1 MRKDPYRH
9 VARVYDRLLEP
20 MNRGLRLAGF
30 RMFRP
35 TPGMKILDVGC
46 GTGAHLDVYRRFGCG
61 LYGIDASA
69 SMLALARTRLSH
81 AAEVCHGDA
90 SAMPYPDGT
99 FDFAIAMLTLH
110 EMDPAV
116 RSAVMRE
123 LKRVLREDG
132 RILLIDFQPGRV
144 HGRQGWFS
152 KAIILLSELAAGRR
166 HFRNYRRFMSAQ
178 GLSTVAAE
186 HALFIEKQKV
196 VAGGTLALFL
206 VRAG

>member
-1 MRKDPYRH
+1 MKKDPYRYI
-9 VARVYDRLLEP
+9 ARLYDRLLEP
-20 MNRGLRLAGF
+20 MNRGLRLAGL

-35 TPGMKILDVGC
+35 TPDMKILDVGC

-69 SMLALARTRLSH
+69 SMLNLARARLIH

-90 SAMPYPDGT
+90 SAMPYPDRT
-99 FDFAIAMLTLH
+99 FDFEIAMLTLH
-110 EMDPAV
+110 EMDPSV

-132 RILLIDFQPGRV
+132 CILLIDFQPGRV
-144 HGRQGWFS
+144 HGRQGWFT

-166 HFRNYRRFMSAQ
+166 HFRNYRRFMSTK
-178 GLSTVAAE
+178 GLSALATE
-186 HALFIEKQKV
+186 QALFIEKQKV

-206 VRAG
+206 LRAG